1 MVRGPLINDSKK
13 ADPTYHTEL
22 ESFGIPAGQDIA
34 LVTVF
39 VLPVVYVDDIV
50 FVVVSVVVLVD
61 VVVCED
67 DTVMSR
73 DTYLRIFVAA
83 FTAIPVVLASE
94 AALAYEL
101 WYEYVVDA

>member
-73 DTYLRIFVAA
+73 DT
-83 FTAIPVVLASE
+83 
-94 AALAYEL
+94 
-101 WYEYVVDA
+101 